1 MWLWGYIK
9 KTGPKINRSDI
20 PLHQKVY
27 GLFRIPVGW
36 APSKK
41 IMDFIRSL
49 SVKLDMIQHD
59 KHTLQPRELTLT
71 GFLYFCF
78 QEVTGCL

>member
-1 MWLWGYIK
+1 MALGIYK
-9 KTGPKINRSDI
+9 KPGPKISRSDNS
-20 PLHQKVY
+20 KVY

-41 IMDFIRSL
+41 ITDFIRSL
-49 SVKLDMIQHD
+49 SVKPDVIQCD
-59 KHTLQPRELTLT
+59 KHTVQSRELTLT
-71 GFLYFCF
+71 GFVYFCF